1 MGKRELLLIA
11 AFLIAGA
18 IVYQVTAPPPAPGER
33 SFSPSQL
40 IEHIRR
46 GVRGNRSSAE
56 VTTRSMHPVEAG
68 VTELRL
74 APRSSG
80 DITITGEERTDIDAE
95 FRVRS
100 NGYDDDE
107 AQRLA
112 KESILTI
119 DRDGARLVLKTTY
132 PDPGVQRGTI
142 ALKVPANLSISFD
155 GGSGEVVI
163 ARVAAVDLGNARG
176 KAELRDISGRVSGN
190 FRGGELRVTNAGS
203 LKLTTI
209 GADIRLERIRGET
222 ALNTRGGELKGSELA
237 GPIDIDSSGSDIA
250 LEKLDK
256 TTGILRINAVSG
268 SVSVK
273 GLRTEGRI
281 DVRGAEVDVEVER
294 AAPLAIY
301 SEGGDS
307 IEMTPPP
314 GGYQLDAVAND
325 GNLSLPAGLLEVA
338 TSGQERRA
346 TGPVNGGGP
355 TITIRSARGNIT
367 VRAR

>member
-33 SFSPSQL
+33 SFSPGQL

-46 GVRGNRSSAE
+46 GVRGNRASAD
-56 VTTRSMHPVEAG
+56 VTARSTHPVEAG
-68 VTELRL
+68 VSELRL
-74 APRSSG
+74 APG
-80 DITITGEERTDIDAE
+80 LTGITITGEDRADIDAE

-100 NGYDDDE
+100 NGYDDAE

-112 KESILTI
+112 RESVVNI
-119 DRDGARLVLKTTY
+119 DRAGSRLLLKAKY
-132 PDPGVQRGTI
+132 PEAGSQRGTI
-142 ALKVPANLSISFD
+142 VLKVPANLSISLD
-155 GGSGEVVI
+155 GGSGELVI
-163 ARVAAVDLGNARG
+163 TRVATVDLGNARG
-176 KAELRDISGRVSGN
+176 RAELRNISGRVSGN

-209 GADIRLERIRGET
+209 GVDVRLEQTRGEAT
-222 ALNTRGGELKGSELA
+222 LNMRGGELKGSELA
-237 GPIDIDSSGSDIA
+237 GPIDIDSAGTDIT

-281 DVRGAEVDVEVER
+281 DVRGADVNVEVDR

-301 SEGGDS
+301 SEGGDP
-307 IEMTPPP
+307 IEITPPP

-325 GNLSLPAGLLEVA
+325 GTITLPAGTLEVA

-355 TITIRSARGNIT
+355 TITIRSARGNIA

>member
-18 IVYQVTAPPPAPGER
+18 IVYQVTAPPPAAGER
-33 SFSPSQL
+33 SFSPGQL
-40 IEHIRR
+40 LEHIRR
-46 GVRGNRSSAE
+46 TVRGNRASAE
-56 VTTRSMHPVEAG
+56 VTTRSTHPVEAG

-74 APRSSG
+74 ALRSG
-80 DITITGEERTDIDAE
+80 DVTITGEDRIDIDAE

-100 NGYDDDE
+100 NGYDDTE

-112 KESILTI
+112 RESALTLH
-119 DRDGARLVLKTTY
+119 RAGSRLVLKTTY
-132 PDPGVQRGTI
+132 PEAGTQRGTI
-142 ALKVPANLSISFD
+142 ALKVPASLSISFD
-155 GGSGEVVI
+155 GGSGELVI
-163 ARVAAVDLGNARG
+163 ARVATVDLGNARG

-190 FRGGELRVTNAGS
+190 FRGELRVTNAGS

-209 GADIRLERIRGET
+209 GADVRLERIRGEAT
-222 ALNTRGGELKGSELA
+222 LNTRAGELKGSELA
-237 GPIDIDSSGSDIA
+237 GPIDIDSSGTDIA

-281 DVRGAEVDVEVER
+281 DVRSAEVSVEVEH

-301 SEGGDS
+301 SEGGDG
-307 IEMTPPP
+307 IEITPPP

-325 GNLSLPAGLLEVA
+325 GTISLPAGMLEVA
-338 TSGQERRA
+338 TSGQDRRA

-367 VRAR
+367 VRQR

>member
-33 SFSPSQL
+33 SFSPSGL
-40 IEHIRR
+40 LEHFRR
-46 GVRGNRSSAE
+46 GVRGNRASAE
-56 VTTRSMHPVEAG
+56 VKTRSTHPVEAG

-74 APRSSG
+74 ALRSG
-80 DITITGEERTDIDAE
+80 DVTITGEARGDIDAE
-95 FRVRS
+95 FRVWS
-100 NGYDDDE
+100 NGYDDAE

-112 KESILTI
+112 KESALII
-119 DRDGARLVLKTTY
+119 DRAGSRLVLQATY
-132 PDPGVQRGTI
+132 PDAGSQRGTI
-142 ALKVPANLSISFD
+142 VLKVPSSLSISFD
-155 GGSGEVVI
+155 GGSGELSI
-163 ARVAAVDLGNARG
+163 ARVATVDLGNARG
-176 KAELRDISGRVSGN
+176 RGELREISGRVSGT
-190 FRGGELRVTNAGS
+190 FRGGELRVINAGS
-203 LKLTTI
+203 LKLTTN
-209 GADIRLERIRGET
+209 GAEVRVEQIRGET
-222 ALNTRGGELKGSELA
+222 TLNTRGGELKGSDLA
-237 GPIDIDSSGSDIA
+237 GPIDIDSAGTDIV

-256 TTGILRINAVSG
+256 TSGILRINAVSG
-268 SVSVK
+268 SVTVK

-281 DVRGAEVDVEVER
+281 DVRGADVAVEVER

-301 SEGGDS
+301 SEGGDP
-307 IEMTPPP
+307 IEITPPP

-325 GNLSLPAGLLEVA
+325 GTITVPAGTLEVA

-367 VRAR
+367 VR